1 MTTTQMPTLIDQLGE
16 AALAAKGA
24 TREAH
29 QAVRDLRAA
38 ARESREAEASLRR
51 ALAEAADTVVD
62 KAIASAI
69 DRHAEAI
76 VAGIQPLVDRCVH
89 RRVTREVDTINNC
102 LTDIAYAAGVPATLL
117 GVSSH
122 G

>member
-1 MTTTQMPTLIDQLGE
+1 MTTTQMPALIDQLGE
-16 AALAAKGA
+16 AALAAKEVV
-24 TREAH
+24 REAH

-38 ARESREAEASLRR
+38 AKESREAEASLRR

-69 DRHAEAI
+69 ERHAEAI

-89 RRVTREVDTINNC
+89 RRVAREVDAINGC
-102 LTDIAYAAGVPATLL
+102 LTDIAHAAGVPATLL